1 MDSLVGTRRSRPSL
15 AERGEGHCAT
25 SIISK
30 VWDAA
35 SPTKRSSGFRNRKVK
50 WTRLP
55 QETAGTVP
63 VARMDQVREYN
74 YALSRGRCMG
84 SEEPE
89 EEREPFEE
97 LFPEL
102 LQTLER
108 QFAESRTLQE
118 EIGDVLAKVIPSRD
132 KDGA

>member
-1 MDSLVGTRRSRPSL
+1 
-15 AERGEGHCAT
+15 
-25 SIISK
+25 
-30 VWDAA
+30 
-35 SPTKRSSGFRNRKVK
+35 
-50 WTRLP
+50 
-55 QETAGTVP
+55 
-63 VARMDQVREYN
+63 
-74 YALSRGRCMG
+74 MG